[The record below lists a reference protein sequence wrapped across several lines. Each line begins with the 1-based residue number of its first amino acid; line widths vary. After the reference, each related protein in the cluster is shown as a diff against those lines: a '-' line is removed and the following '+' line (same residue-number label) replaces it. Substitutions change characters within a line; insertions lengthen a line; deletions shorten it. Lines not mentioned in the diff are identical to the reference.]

1 MRPPNWVTQ
10 KGKVLRVGNGCAIK
24 VAGNMQIKHKLF
36 SHRPTHTHQHTDRDL
51 QMQTAHTY
59 TKMTA
64 LQLHTYAHM
73 NTHVDE
79 CIDETVHAHT

>member
-36 SHRPTHTHQHTDRDL
+36 SHRPTHTPTHRQRFTNANGTHIHKDDSTAAAHICTQEHTRR
-51 QMQTAHTY
+51 
-59 TKMTA
+59 
-64 LQLHTYAHM
+64 
-73 NTHVDE
+73 
-79 CIDETVHAHT
+79 